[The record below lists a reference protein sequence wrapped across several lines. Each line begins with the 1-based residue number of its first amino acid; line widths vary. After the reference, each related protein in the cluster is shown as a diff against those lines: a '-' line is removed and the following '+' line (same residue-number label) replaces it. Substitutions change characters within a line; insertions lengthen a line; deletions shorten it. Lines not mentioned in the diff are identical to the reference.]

1 MPQEFLRDVLRTGDA
16 SGRARRHWS
25 VLPLS
30 IAAHVLVAA
39 AIVLSPLAVDVEL
52 PAIASSL
59 VLGDVMPTVTPP
71 SPPPPK
77 DPVRLADPVVG
88 APTEAPSTIAPER
101 PETTGRPSADGIDGG
116 IGIEPGLP
124 VLSSAAVADAPTPPL
139 PPPVPAGPVRP
150 GGNIR
155 EPKKLVHVPPEYPL
169 FAQQA
174 KVEGAVI
181 LEATLDET
189 GRVDHVRVLR
199 SIPLLDAAA
208 IKAVQGWRY
217 TPTTLNGVPVPVL
230 MTITVQFRLNR

>member
-30 IAAHVLVAA
+30 IAAHVLVVT

-77 DPVRLADPVVG
+77 ILTPVADPAVG
-88 APTEAPSTIAPER
+88 APIEAPSTIAPER
-101 PETTGRPSADGIDGG
+101 PETIGRPIADGVDGG

-124 VLSSAAVADAPTPPL
+124 VLSSAAVADVPAP
-139 PPPVPAGPVRP
+139 PPPVPAAPVRP

-169 FAQQA
+169 IAQQV
-174 KVEGAVI
+174 KVEGTVI
-181 LEATLDET
+181 LEAMLDET
-189 GRVDHVRVLR
+189 GRVDHVRILR

-230 MTITVQFRLNR
+230 MTITVQFHLNR